1 MLEANIL
8 QLETGGVTILG
19 SAFDSSAWLQ
29 CYLAERP
36 RMSYIEPSRVTKL
49 EDTDAGV
56 FSPRHLP
63 LEGLLEN
70 NS

>member
-1 MLEANIL
+1 
-8 QLETGGVTILG
+8 
-19 SAFDSSAWLQ
+19 
-29 CYLAERP
+29 
-36 RMSYIEPSRVTKL
+36 MSYIEPSRVTKL